1 LQVGTSSTEG
11 SRDRPGARAYVS
23 NQDSGSVS
31 VISTAT
37 NRITATIHDLCD
49 PIGVAVS
56 PGGTHIYVVNNM
68 ARGTVSVVTS
78 D

>member
-1 LQVGTSSTEG
+1 M
-11 SRDRPGARAYVS
+11 
-23 NQDSGSVS
+23 S

-37 NRITATIHDLCD
+37 KRITATIHDLCD